1 MKKQK
6 RKLNEQSF
14 ASRFIGAFF
23 KSYKDGLEKSFHD
36 KAKKRDPELAR
47 QIAKIDNDLDELRR
61 YLKSLNK

>member
-6 RKLNEQSF
+6 LNEESL
-14 ASRFIGAFF
+14 ANRFIGAFF

-47 QIAKIDNDLDELRR
+47 QIAKIDNDLDQLRN